1 VRASTAERPAWCV
14 YVLACGD
21 GTLYTGITN
30 DLDRRIAA
38 HAAGRGARYTRG
50 RGPFRTLRVEPCA
63 DKAAALVRERAIKRL
78 SRLAKLALCAGRAP
92 SADDGPPTAA
102 PVA

>member
-1 VRASTAERPAWCV
+1 MSLERPGWCV

-30 DLDRRIAA
+30 DLARRIAA
-38 HAAGRGARYTRG
+38 HAAGKGARYTRG
-50 RGPFRTLRVEPCA
+50 RGPFVPLHVEPCD

-78 SRLAKLALCAGRAP
+78 SRSAKLALCGR
-92 SADDGPPTAA
+92 SSSG
-102 PVA
+102 